1 MDLALRLERADDG
14 GSRCRKVSAGSRW
27 DTLDGGFLE
36 WEVRQVLVRRK
47 LDDNEERKVSGDGN
61 LDDGERLE

>member
-14 GSRCRKVSAGSRW
+14 GSRCRKVSAGSRS
-27 DTLDGGFLE
+27 DTLDGGFL
-36 WEVRQVLVRRK
+36 EVRQVLVRRK